1 MASSPRK
8 RHLLPASDVS
18 ASRSPPWLVTFV
30 ALLLVRLTGA
40 AYALI
45 SDCDETFN
53 YWEALHLVLFGG
65 RPVQTWEYSPE
76 FAIRSWAYI
85 LAHAPAGLVAKLAG
99 FSKLSTFYIT
109 RAALAVTS
117 ASIETHFTS
126 TVARVVSPRC
136 AWILLSFLAA
146 NAGLFS
152 ASVAL
157 LPSSFTFY
165 TTTLA
170 LSFAMEP
177 AVSPD
182 FPASP
187 HLPAPRSPAPRSPA
201 PRSPAPRSPA
211 SRPNRTLKATLAFA
225 LGALLAWPFALV
237 LSLPF
242 VFDEL
247 FFYSGNVLRPQRWSQ
262 LVTTRATAF
271 IKAALYASL
280 LAVPILTIDTLFYG
294 KLALVPWNIITYNV
308 LSAQRG
314 AGPELYGTEPAWFYL
329 ANLGLNVGPII
340 LVLAL
345 MTAPVL
351 ILDRL
356 TSTSRYSDP
365 SSKEAQGSS
374 RLSLLLLRTAPFYVW
389 LGLLSTQPHKEERF
403 MFPAYASLCFNAAL
417 SLDTIMIIAQQVMSH
432 SRQRNTASV
441 WPTHLLATPVILC
454 SAAFAIL
461 RICGTIASFHAPFTV
476 LHHLNNKSA
485 DIHAS
490 PNRGLSICY
499 GKEWYRFPSSF
510 FLPDNDSLEFVKSAF
525 DGILP
530 KHFYDE
536 GNDLV
541 NSDEKDAV
549 ATAMDALLGWTVPD
563 HLASRTRAW
572 QTGFNDL
579 NREEPDRYVNVT
591 TQCHLLV
598 DSGDLSPT
606 VPASEPR
613 YVDDTSHWHRLRC
626 EPFLD
631 AEASKQSAVG
641 QSLAFK
647 LAQTVARTLWAPA
660 EVRRRLGLRYRDYCL
675 LANRNLP

>member
-1 MASSPRK
+1 M
-8 RHLLPASDVS
+8 
-18 ASRSPPWLVTFV
+18 
-30 ALLLVRLTGA
+30 
-40 AYALI
+40 
-45 SDCDETFN
+45 
-53 YWEALHLVLFGG
+53 
-65 RPVQTWEYSPE
+65 
-76 FAIRSWAYI
+76 
-85 LAHAPAGLVAKLAG
+85 
-99 FSKLSTFYIT
+99 
-109 RAALAVTS
+109 
-117 ASIETHFTS
+117 
-126 TVARVVSPRC
+126 VSPRC

-170 LSFAMEP
+170 LSYAIEP
-177 AVSPD
+177 AVSPA

-187 HLPAPRSPAPRSPA
+187 HLPAPRSS
-201 PRSPAPRSPA
+201 
-211 SRPNRTLKATLAFA
+211 RTLKATLAFA

-237 LSLPF
+237 LSFPF
-242 VFDEL
+242 VFEEL
-247 FFYSGNVLRPQRWSQ
+247 FFYSGNVLRPQRWFQ
-262 LVTTRATAF
+262 LVIFRTTAF
-271 IKAALYASL
+271 TKAALYASTL
-280 LAVPILTIDTLFYG
+280 VIPILSIDTLFYG

-417 SLDTIMIIAQQVMSH
+417 SLDTTIIIAQQVMSH
-432 SRQRNTASV
+432 CSRRNTASP
-441 WPTHLLATPVILC
+441 WPTRLLATPVLFC
-454 SAAFAIL
+454 SAGFAAL

-476 LHHLNNKSA
+476 LHHLNSNSA

-490 PNRGLSICY
+490 SPLSICY

-510 FLPDNDSLEFVKSAF
+510 FLPDDDSLEFVKSAF

-530 KHFYDE
+530 KHFYD
-536 GNDLV
+536 GRSGLV
-541 NSDEKDAV
+541 NNEG
-549 ATAMDALLGWTVPD
+549 MDAITATIDALVGWTTPD
-563 HLASRTRAW
+563 NLASRTRAW

-598 DSGDLSPT
+598 DSGDLNPV

-613 YVDDTSHWHRLRC
+613 YVDDSSHWQRLRC

-631 AEASKQSAVG
+631 AEASKQTAVG
-641 QSLAFK
+641 RSLAFK

-660 EVRRRLGLRYRDYCL
+660 EMRRRLGLRYRDYCL

>member
-1 MASSPRK
+1 M
-8 RHLLPASDVS
+8 
-18 ASRSPPWLVTFV
+18 
-30 ALLLVRLTGA
+30 
-40 AYALI
+40 
-45 SDCDETFN
+45 
-53 YWEALHLVLFGG
+53 
-65 RPVQTWEYSPE
+65 
-76 FAIRSWAYI
+76 
-85 LAHAPAGLVAKLAG
+85 
-99 FSKLSTFYIT
+99 
-109 RAALAVTS
+109 
-117 ASIETHFTS
+117 
-126 TVARVVSPRC
+126 VSPRC

-170 LSFAMEP
+170 LSYAFEP

-182 FPASP
+182 FPAST
-187 HLPAPRSPAPRSPA
+187 
-201 PRSPAPRSPA
+201 RSPA
-211 SRPNRTLKATLAFA
+211 SRSNRTLKATLAFA

-242 VFDEL
+242 VFEEL

-271 IKAALYASL
+271 TKAALYASL
-280 LAVPILTIDTLFYG
+280 LVIPILTIDTLFYG

-314 AGPELYGTEPAWFYL
+314 AGPELYGTEPPWFYL

-345 MTAPVL
+345 TTAPVL

-389 LGLLSTQPHKEERF
+389 LALLSTQPHKEERF

-417 SLDTIMIIAQQVMSH
+417 SLDTSIILAEQVISKLSH
-432 SRQRNTASV
+432 SRQQNTASKL
-441 WPTHLLATPVILC
+441 PTRLLATPVLFC
-454 SAAFAIL
+454 SAAFAVL

-476 LHHLNNKSA
+476 LHHLNTNSA
-485 DIHAS
+485 RIHAS
-490 PNRGLSICY
+490 SPHGLSVCY

-510 FLPDNDSLEFVKSAF
+510 FLPNDDSLEFVKSAF

-530 KHFYDE
+530 KHFYD
-536 GNDLV
+536 GRSDLV
-541 NSDEKDAV
+541 IKHEKDTIT
-549 ATAMDALLGWTVPD
+549 ATMDALLGWTIPD

-591 TQCHLLV
+591 TQCHILV
-598 DSGDLSPT
+598 DSGDLNPV

-613 YVDDTSHWHRLRC
+613 YVDDTSHWQRLRC

-641 QSLAFK
+641 RSLAFK
-647 LAQTVARTLWAPA
+647 LAQTLARTLWAPA

-675 LANRNLP
+675 LRNRHLP